1 MTHIKVTEI
10 ERQYAN
16 FGNHAEQCLT
26 YMLTGELRTHDHIR
40 YDKGSDIPEFHMSVK
55 SAKFTLMSGNL
66 CESQD
71 FDGIVEEFFQKTASE
86 QFAYVTQDMIAYI
99 MTATEFKEFVY
110 NFCRL
115 ERESSQNGGR
125 YKVKMRMESKKVIE
139 FLKTR

>member
-1 MTHIKVTEI
+1 MTHIKVTELS
-10 ERQYAN
+10 RQYAN

-26 YMLTGELRTHDHIR
+26 YMLTGELRAHDHIR
-40 YDKGSDIPEFHMSVK
+40 FDKGSDIPEYHMSVK
-55 SAKFTLMSGNL
+55 SAKFTLMSGSL

-71 FDGIVEEFFQKTASE
+71 FDGIVEEFFQKTVSE
-86 QFAYVTQDMIAYI
+86 QFAYVTQDMVAYI
-99 MTATEFKEFVY
+99 MTATEFKEFIY

-115 ERESSQNGGR
+115 ERESSSNGGR

>member
-16 FGNHAEQCLT
+16 FGNHAEQCLA

-40 YDKGSDIPEFHMSVK
+40 YDKGSDIPEYHMSVK
-55 SAKFTLMSGNL
+55 SAKFTLMSGRL

-86 QFAYVTQDMIAYI
+86 QFAYVTQDMVAYI
-99 MTATEFKEFVY
+99 MTATEFKEFIY

>member
-86 QFAYVTQDMIAYI
+86 QFAYITQDMVAYI
-99 MTATEFKEFVY
+99 MTATEFREFVY

>member
-71 FDGIVEEFFQKTASE
+71 FDGIVEEFFQKTASK
-86 QFAYVTQDMIAYI
+86 QFAYVTKDMVAYI
-99 MTATEFKEFVY
+99 MTAEIFKEF
-110 NFCRL
+110 
-115 ERESSQNGGR
+115 EIGR
-125 YKVKMRMESKKVIE
+125 AHV
-139 FLKTR
+139 

>member
-55 SAKFTLMSGNL
+55 SAKFTLMSGRL

-86 QFAYVTQDMIAYI
+86 QFAYVTQDMVAYI
-99 MTATEFKEFVY
+99 MTATEFKEFIY